1 MKKILNYI
9 AAGQGLGIKFLI
21 LFSAI
26 FALIVAIY
34 IRFAGADLIPYAQ
47 DIADQMLPVKVV
59 NGIVVEPAD
68 TIKTAHLNLDE
79 NSDSIELPF
88 IINTTVDNFDISQL
102 SQGVYL
108 SRKAFYVIN
117 QNDTR
122 IYPLKGNFELPR
134 GDYRDDFKSGLSW
147 AAFIFFIFGGFGLFV
162 FYFILSLFY
171 AGCSYALSAFTS
183 KKFDFDLRMRLSVLC
198 LICVYTIFSLIGWMG
213 IESGR
218 LVFFVVVLALQAIV
232 FSKLSSNQP
241 EQASPAVSEDKAAE
255 LSSAKLSEKEEPAKI
270 AATTKTAASKKTPAK
285 KAPAKKPV
293 TAKKPAAKA
302 AKAPE
307 KKTIEKKSPHKKV
320 APAKKTAVK

>member
-26 FALIVAIY
+26 VALIIAIY
-34 IRFAGADLIPYAQ
+34 IRFAGADLVPYAQ
-47 DIADQMLPVKVV
+47 DIADQMLPIKVV
-59 NGIVVEPAD
+59 NGVVVEPAD

-79 NSDSIELPF
+79 NLDEIELPF

-102 SQGVYL
+102 SQGIYL

-134 GDYRDDFKSGLSW
+134 DDYRDDFKSGLSW
-147 AAFIFFIFGGFGLFV
+147 AAFAFFIFGSFGIFV
-162 FYFILSLFY
+162 FYFILSIFY
-171 AGCSYALSAFTS
+171 ATCSYAISVFMS

-198 LICVYTIFSLIGWMG
+198 LICVYTFFSVIGWMG

-218 LVFFVVVLALQAIV
+218 LVFFVVVLALQAIA
-232 FSKLSSNQP
+232 FSKLSSNQMQQTIP
-241 EQASPAVSEDKAAE
+241 AASENKAEEITSAKPLEIEEPTKIITTAKAAV
-255 LSSAKLSEKEEPAKI
+255 
-270 AATTKTAASKKTPAK
+270 SKKTPAK
-285 KAPAKKPV
+285 KAPAKKPA

-302 AKAPE
+302 AKVPE
-307 KKTIEKKSPHKKV
+307 KKTLKKNPREKK
-320 APAKKTAVK
+320 